1 MKLIL
6 HNSWLC
12 LAACNV
18 QIYTEVPQTALIVD
32 QNLAEAYQDVQAAI
46 TKKRTPIEF
55 QGGEVAT
62 DCARYMTLRSNRN
75 LVEGVNNKIIK
86 SEYVICE
93 ALSILKA
100 AEPPE
105 VTPPTSLEGLYSQLD
120 LTSFPSAL
128 RPQLHGEIKDRKS
141 VG

>member
-6 HNSWLC
+6 YSAWLC

-18 QIYTEVPQTALIVD
+18 KNDTEVPQTALIVD
-32 QNLAEAYQDVQAAI
+32 QNLAEAYQDVQAAM

-93 ALSILKA
+93 ARSEEHKSELQSRGHL
-100 AEPPE
+100 
-105 VTPPTSLEGLYSQLD
+105 VCRLLLEK
-120 LTSFPSAL
+120 
-128 RPQLHGEIKDRKS
+128 RNIGEYH
-141 VG
+141 